1 MLHRKILTL
10 HIQVTVMR
18 KDNKPLT
25 EEAIE
30 TIWMYHDHLLD
41 LFGNDRATPRK
52 QMTKK
57 GFENYCRSYKKQTG
71 FRNMP
76 VPL

>member
-1 MLHRKILTL
+1 
-10 HIQVTVMR
+10 MR
-18 KDNKPLT
+18 QDRKPLT
-25 EEAIE
+25 LEAIE

-41 LFGNDRATPRK
+41 LFGDGSTPRRM
-52 QMTKK
+52 MTPQAFVRYCQNYKEERLMN
-57 GFENYCRSYKKQTG
+57 GFAT